1 MPSLLAVWEPPE
13 RSPDWDE
20 ARLRYRPTGH
30 RPTGPSTGSG
40 CVAFAAAYCASGS
53 DRADAVIRG
62 AG

>member
-20 ARLRYRPTGH
+20 ARLRY